1 MKIGTGAGNMVQS
14 YHLAEL
20 RDGRMDIR
28 LEQALNALA
37 AQYELTALTRDAK
50 TISENYRLR
59 TGAGKRL
66 LTREGEAAAYA
77 ASRMPATFAAAQQAL
92 SWALDCVDVEIESLL
107 DCGAGTG
114 AVTWAA
120 DSLLEL
126 ESFTC
131 LEREAA
137 MRTVGGELM
146 RAGEGALQSAVW
158 QEWDAVSGS
167 ALPKADLVCEG
178 YMIGEL
184 SEENRLPAAQRMY
197 EAAGKMALFIEPGTP
212 QGFANL
218 AAVRKHLAGL
228 GAYVA
233 APCPAG
239 TKECP
244 MAGEDWCH
252 FTVRVQRT
260 KLHKQL
266 KGGDAPYEDEKF
278 CFLALTKE
286 PPKAACAARVLRHPQ
301 IGPGR
306 IALTLCENGSVQNR
320 VVTKKDPLWKR
331 ARKIGAGDAI

>member
-1 MKIGTGAGNMVQS
+1 MKNMD
-14 YHLAEL
+14 A
-20 RDGRMDIR
+20 R
-28 LEQALNALA
+28 LEQALAALLA
-37 AQYELTALTRDAK
+37 RHETAALTKDAQH
-50 TISENYRLR
+50 ISENYRLR

-77 ASRMPATFAAAQQAL
+77 AARMPATCAAAQAAL
-92 SWALDCVDVEIESLL
+92 SWALDCAGVQIASLL

-114 AVTWAA
+114 AVSWAA
-120 DSLLEL
+120 DGLLEL
-126 ESFTC
+126 DHVVC

-137 MRTVGGELM
+137 MRAVGSELM
-146 RAGEGALQSAVW
+146 RAGGTALAHAQWQAFDMVEG
-158 QEWDAVSGS
+158 D
-167 ALPKADLVCEG
+167 ALPEADLVCEG
-178 YMIGEL
+178 YMLGEL
-184 SEENRLPAAQRMY
+184 KERHRLPAARRLF
-197 EAAGKMALFIEPGTP
+197 AAARKMALFIEPGTP

-218 AAVRKHLAGL
+218 AGIRRELAGE

-239 TKECP
+239 TAQCP
-244 MAGEDWCH
+244 MSGEDWCH

-286 PPKAACAARVLRHPQ
+286 PPAAPCAARVLRHPQ
-301 IGPGR
+301 IAPGR
-306 IALTLCENGSVQNR
+306 IALSLCEGGEVRSR

-331 ARKIGAGDAI
+331 ARKIGAGDSI

>member
-1 MKIGTGAGNMVQS
+1 
-14 YHLAEL
+14 
-20 RDGRMDIR
+20 MDAR
-28 LEQALNALA
+28 LEQALTQLA
-37 AQYELTALTRDAK
+37 AQHELTALTRDAK
-50 TISENYRLR
+50 AISENYRMR

-92 SWALDCVDVEIESLL
+92 LWALDCAGVKIASLL

-114 AVTWAA
+114 AVSWAA

-126 ESFTC
+126 ERVTC

-137 MRTVGGELM
+137 MRTVGSALM
-146 RAGEGALQSAVW
+146 RAGEGALAAAAW
-158 QEWDAVSGS
+158 QEWDALSEGE
-167 ALPKADLVCEG
+167 LPRADLVCEG
-178 YMIGEL
+178 YMLGEL
-184 SEENRLPAAQRMY
+184 SESDRLPAAERLF
-197 EAAGKMALFIEPGTP
+197 AAADKMALFIEPGTP
-212 QGFANL
+212 QGYANL
-218 AAVRKHLAGL
+218 AAVRKHLAGQ
-228 GAYVA
+228 GAHVA

-239 TKECP
+239 TQDCP

-286 PPKAACAARVLRHPQ
+286 APEAACGARVLRHPL
-301 IGPGR
+301 IAPGR
-306 IALTLCENGSVQNR
+306 ITLTLCESGAVQNR
-320 VVTKKDPLWKR
+320 VVTKKDPLWKQ
-331 ARKIGAGDAI
+331 ARKIHAGDSLK

>member
-1 MKIGTGAGNMVQS
+1 
-14 YHLAEL
+14 
-20 RDGRMDIR
+20 
-28 LEQALNALA
+28 
-37 AQYELTALTRDAK
+37 
-50 TISENYRLR
+50 
-59 TGAGKRL
+59 
-66 LTREGEAAAYA
+66 
-77 ASRMPATFAAAQQAL
+77 
-92 SWALDCVDVEIESLL
+92 
-107 DCGAGTG
+107 
-114 AVTWAA
+114 
-120 DSLLEL
+120 
-126 ESFTC
+126 
-131 LEREAA
+131 

-146 RAGEGALQSAVW
+146 CAGEGALQSAVW

-167 ALPKADLVCEG
+167 APPKADLVCEG

>member
-1 MKIGTGAGNMVQS
+1 
-14 YHLAEL
+14 
-20 RDGRMDIR
+20 MDVRI
-28 LEQALNALA
+28 EQALTELA
-37 AQYELTALTRDAK
+37 AQYELSALTKDAK

-92 SWALDCVDVEIESLL
+92 KWALDCTDLYISSLL

-114 AVTWAA
+114 AVSWAA
-120 DSLLEL
+120 DSLLAL
-126 ESFTC
+126 ERVTC

-137 MRTVGGELM
+137 MRTVGGMLM
-146 RAGEGALQSAVW
+146 RAGEGALKEAVW
-158 QEWDAVSGS
+158 QEWDALSS
-167 ALPKADLVCEG
+167 AGLPKADLVCEG
-178 YMIGEL
+178 YMLGEM
-184 SEENRLPAAQRMY
+184 SENDRLPAAERLF
-197 EAAGKMALFIEPGTP
+197 AAAEKMALFIEPGTP

-228 GAYVA
+228 GAHVA
-233 APCPAG
+233 APCPAD
-239 TKECP
+239 TKDCP

-260 KLHKQL
+260 RLHKQL

-286 PPKAACAARVLRHPQ
+286 APEAACRARVLRHPQ
-301 IGPGR
+301 IAPGR
-306 IALTLCENGSVQNR
+306 ITLTLCEGGGVKNR
-320 VVTKKDPLWKR
+320 AVTKKDPLWKR
-331 ARKIGAGDAI
+331 ARKIGAGDALE